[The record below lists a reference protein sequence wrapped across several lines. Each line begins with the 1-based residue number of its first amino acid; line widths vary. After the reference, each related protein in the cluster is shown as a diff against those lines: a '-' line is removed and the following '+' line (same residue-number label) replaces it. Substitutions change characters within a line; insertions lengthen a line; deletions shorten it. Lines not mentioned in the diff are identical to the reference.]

1 MDVFLLLVQPDV
13 GKEIVCVDMVV
24 AEFGEKVQQQR
35 ENGQFRVLFCVKIL
49 ISHLDHQLVNILRD
63 LGIGILGDIKGLG
76 QNGLDAHKAL

>member
-35 ENGQFRVLFCVKIL
+35 EMVSSAYSFLLKYSFRIR
-49 ISHLDHQLVNILRD
+49 ISSW
-63 LGIGILGDIKGLG
+63 
-76 QNGLDAHKAL
+76 